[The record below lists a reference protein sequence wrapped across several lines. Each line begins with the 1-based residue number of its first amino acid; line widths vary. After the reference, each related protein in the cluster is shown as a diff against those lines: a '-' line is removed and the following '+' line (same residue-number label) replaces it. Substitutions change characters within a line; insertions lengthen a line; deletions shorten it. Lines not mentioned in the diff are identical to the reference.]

1 MLNLIKYV
9 NRMKK
14 LLFFAV
20 LALFMCSCEEKGPD
34 VGTLHFGAFFT
45 LRPIFVDIIRC
56 EDNTLFLKDT
66 INYDEYYDLPV
77 GLYLVKAER
86 EHYEDSTIVKI
97 VKGEQ
102 TNIFLHLGYP
112 W

>member
-1 MLNLIKYV
+1 
-9 NRMKK
+9 MKK

-20 LALFMCSCEEKGPD
+20 LAQFMCSCEEKGPD
-34 VGTLHFGAFFT
+34 IGTLHFGAFFT

-56 EDNTLFLKDT
+56 KDNTLFLKDT
-66 INYDEYYDLPV
+66 IHDHEYYDLPV

-86 EHYEDSTIVKI
+86 EYYKDSTIVKI

-102 TNIFLHLGYP
+102 TDIRLYLGYP